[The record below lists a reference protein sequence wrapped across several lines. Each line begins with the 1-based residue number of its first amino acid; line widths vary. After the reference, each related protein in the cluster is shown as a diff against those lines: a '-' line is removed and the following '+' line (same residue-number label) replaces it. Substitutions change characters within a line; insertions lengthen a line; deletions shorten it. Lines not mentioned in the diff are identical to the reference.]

1 MKVYNSEFGVGDLS
15 LMENTF
21 TRENGTVIPMPW
33 VSVDGIDRITLITD
47 DAKTYLF
54 VRLENLKR

>member
-1 MKVYNSEFGVGDLS
+1 MKVYNSEFGVGNLS

-21 TRENGTVIPMPW
+21 TAENGTVIPMPW

-54 VRLENLKR
+54 VRLENLKP

>member
-1 MKVYNSEFGVGDLS
+1 MKVYNSEFGVGNLS

-33 VSVDGIDRITLITD
+33 VSVDGIDQITLITD

>member
-1 MKVYNSEFGVGDLS
+1 MKVYNSEFGVGNLS